1 MMETKQPLRLF
12 LHYLIPSMIGMLLMA
27 INILVDGLFVSHGVG
42 DRALAGVNIAVPIYS
57 ILLSISLWIGMG
69 GATLYSIHMGANE
82 SNKANAIFTQAI
94 ALAIGIVTIIIGL
107 SLLFERQLAYFFGAN
122 DSIYPYV
129 HDYLHLILWFGLV
142 FILEN
147 ILSIFVRNDG
157 NPVLSTI
164 ALVATAVFNIIFNY
178 IFIFHFG
185 WGVKGAAIATIIA
198 TFLGILILL
207 VHFFLPKSHLRF
219 TKFTWSNAMM
229 IRIMQ
234 IGLPSFIIEG
244 SAAIIVIA
252 YNITFSHFAGEVGI
266 TSYAVINYIHAVSL
280 MLFIGVGAALQPIT
294 SYHYGAK
301 LFARLHRFVRIGVLT
316 GFIIGVLSFVIGV
329 VANGWIIAM
338 FGIDDPDVIAFTKDG
353 IVLFFSGYLFLGV
366 NMVFAEFYQSVEKT
380 KLATIIIMA
389 RSLVLFLPLLYVL
402 PRYFG
407 NHAIWL
413 AFPIAEGLTMIGIFI
428 YVFWRKQKQTT
439 INF

>member
-1 MMETKQPLRLF
+1 METKQPLRLF

-157 NPVLSTI
+157 NPLLSTI

-439 INF
+439 NNF

>member
-439 INF
+439 NNF

>member
-107 SLLFERQLAYFFGAN
+107 SLIFERQLAYFFGAN

-439 INF
+439 NNF